1 MDARKQLLYLLEN
14 YYKANYTTDVF
25 ADEFSR
31 IYDHE
36 TDYDLL
42 SKKEHEL
49 MRELSIITGR
59 FSPFDEDLKIPNA
72 YFNEEDVRK
81 KATEVYL
88 KLLEK

>member
-14 YYKANYTTDVF
+14 YYKDNYTTDVF

-36 TDYDLL
+36 TDYALL

-49 MRELSIITGR
+49 MRELSIITSR

-72 YFNEEDVRK
+72 YFNEADVRK

>member
-1 MDARKQLLYLLEN
+1 MDAREQLLYLLEH
-14 YYKANYTTDVF
+14 YYKGNYTTDDF

-42 SKKEHEL
+42 SGKEHEL

-59 FSPFDEDLKIPNA
+59 FSSFEEDLKIPNA
-72 YFNEEDVRK
+72 YFNENDVRK

-88 KLLEK
+88 KLIKQ